1 MTVEQFVNDILSSTF
16 GSILEI
22 IIGVAILVLIV
33 LSKTKFGKKLLLE
46 LAAKIAA
53 SESRIDKKI
62 QELENTK
69 KQLEEEHKK
78 TVEEIENKYAEQ
90 ANKLEKLENFLLKAL
105 ESINNVNVKR
115 AITDYKNLKDKYL
128 NEEPK
133 KVAENGE
140 KE

>member
-1 MTVEQFVNDILSSTF
+1 MTVEQFVNEILSSTF
-16 GSILEI
+16 GSIAEI
-22 IIGVAILVLIV
+22 IIGIAILVLIV

-46 LAAKIAA
+46 LAAKIAT
-53 SESRIDKKI
+53 SENRINNEVEK
-62 QELENTK
+62 LENTK

-78 TVEEIENKYAEQ
+78 TVEELEKKYAEQ

-105 ESINNVNVKR
+105 ESINNVNVKK
-115 AITDYKNLKDKYL
+115 AIKDYKKLKDKYL
-128 NEEPK
+128 NEEPT

>member
-1 MTVEQFVNDILSSTF
+1 MKEIVNDILSSPF
-16 GSILEI
+16 G
-22 IIGVAILVLIV
+22 LVLETVIGIALLILIF
-33 LSKTKFGKKLLLE
+33 LSRTSFGKKMIINLT
-46 LAAKIAA
+46 ARIVNN
-53 SESRIDKKI
+53 ESRIDKKI
-62 QELENTK
+62 AELENTK

-78 TVEEIENKYAEQ
+78 TVEELENKYAEQ

-115 AITDYKNLKDKYL
+115 TITDYKTLKDKYL

>member
-1 MTVEQFVNDILSSTF
+1 MTVEQFVNEILSSTF
-16 GSILEI
+16 GSIAEI
-22 IIGVAILVLIV
+22 FVGIAILALIV

-46 LAAKIAA
+46 LAAKIAT
-53 SESRIDKKI
+53 SEKRIDKEIEK
-62 QELENTK
+62 LENTK

-78 TVEEIENKYAEQ
+78 TVEELEKKYAEQ

-115 AITDYKNLKDKYL
+115 AITDYKKIKDKYL
-128 NEEPK
+128 NEEPT
-133 KVAENGE
+133 KVAE

>member
-1 MTVEQFVNDILSSTF
+1 MTFEQFVNEVLSSTF

-33 LSKTKFGKKLLLE
+33 FSKTKFGKKLLIE

-53 SESRIDKKI
+53 SESRIDKEIAK
-62 QELENTK
+62 LENTK
-69 KQLEEEHKK
+69 KQLEAEHKK
-78 TVEEIENKYAEQ
+78 TVEELEKKYAEQ

-105 ESINNVNVKR
+105 ESINNVNVKK
-115 AITDYKNLKDKYL
+115 AITDYKTLKDKYL